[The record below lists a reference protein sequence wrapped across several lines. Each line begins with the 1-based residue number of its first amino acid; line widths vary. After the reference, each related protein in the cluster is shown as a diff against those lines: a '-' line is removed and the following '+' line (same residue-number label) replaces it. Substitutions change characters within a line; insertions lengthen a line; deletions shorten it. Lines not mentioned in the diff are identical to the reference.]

1 MKNKLA
7 PPLDFAN
14 SVKML
19 GGDRAML
26 LGILAEF
33 AAQLEIQLE
42 EIVVAL
48 AEADLDLVCKI
59 THSIKGG
66 AAVLA
71 AHPLMNAA
79 TVLEESG
86 RAGDLVQSEA
96 GYLLLVDEV
105 ARLRCYCDGL
115 AE

>member
-1 MKNKLA
+1 MGNKLA
-7 PPLDFAN
+7 PPLDFES

-26 LGILAEF
+26 LGLLADF
-33 AAQLEIQLE
+33 AAQLETQLE

-48 AEADLDLVCKI
+48 ADGDFEIVCKVA
-59 THSIKGG
+59 HSIKGG

-86 RAGDLVQSEA
+86 GAGDLVKSED
-96 GYLLLVDEV
+96 GYLILVGEV
-105 ARLRCYCDGL
+105 ARLRRYCEGL
-115 AE
+115 TK